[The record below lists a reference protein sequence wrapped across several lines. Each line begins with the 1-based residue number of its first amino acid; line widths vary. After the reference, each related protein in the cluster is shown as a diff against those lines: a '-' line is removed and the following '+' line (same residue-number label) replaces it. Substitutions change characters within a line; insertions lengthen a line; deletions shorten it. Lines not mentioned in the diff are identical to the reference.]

1 MTYVD
6 WKHYQ
11 QATAEVFRRLGCNAR
26 VDYQA
31 KGARA
36 THDVDVYATF
46 VRSGIPCTWVIE
58 CKLWKHRIP
67 KEKVMALRGII
78 DDLGADRGILISE
91 AGFQPGA
98 HDAARG
104 TNITLI
110 TSLEEFERTA
120 LAATTE
126 VPLEM
131 SGRDCG
137 DVYAFPPGTQPYD
150 LLLQGDS
157 IITANWA
164 GCSISIVNPATKSI
178 VRTIDLDKYDVL
190 SNGKREI
197 RSHPP
202 GSMVVA
208 DGRLFV
214 GQVFSDVLLVIDLET
229 HAIIRRIPI
238 PGGGE
243 GQLTVSKDE
252 TEVYFASNRL
262 NQFHI
267 IDTATYA
274 LETVAYPDGGRGCL
288 SILRHPSD
296 RLLYIGVTRGGRID
310 GKGYPYANSFL
321 AIYDLTRRAYVAEA
335 QLAEV
340 VNGYADDAMPACI
353 TYDDLHD
360 RVYVGMMQSNRGICV
375 IDGRTGRTLQDIQ
388 FKPNEWNRASQW
400 VDPLS
405 QWVCSDLLL
414 TVNRNNRELVAIERA
429 SLAPVGSV
437 FLGDAPNGPR
447 AVVTWNGQAVVSYP
461 ERNALIFVPIDS
473 VRLAPVTAPSL
484 PR

>member
-1 MTYVD
+1 MSYLD
-6 WKHYQ
+6 WRHYQ
-11 QATAEVFRRLGCNAR
+11 EATAEVFRRLGCNAQ

-58 CKLWKHRIP
+58 CKLWKHRVP

-110 TSLEEFERTA
+110 TSLEDFERTA

-126 VPLEM
+126 VPLEL
-131 SGRDCG
+131 SGRDGG
-137 DVYAFPPGTQPYD
+137 DVYAFPVGTGPHD
-150 LLLQGDS
+150 LLRYGDF

-164 GCSISIVNPATKSI
+164 GCSVSIVNPVTKSI

-190 SNGKREI
+190 TDGKREI
-197 RSHPP
+197 RGHPP
-202 GSMVVA
+202 GSLVVA

-214 GQVFSDVLLVIDLET
+214 GQVFSDVILVIDLAT
-229 HAIIRRIPI
+229 QAIVRRIPV

-243 GQLTVSKDE
+243 GQLAVSKDE
-252 TEVYFASNRL
+252 KEVYFASNRL
-262 NQFHI
+262 NQFHV

-274 LETVAYPDGGRGCL
+274 LETVPYPEGGRGCL
-288 SILRHPSD
+288 SILRHPSSP
-296 RLLYIGVTRGGRID
+296 LLYLGIQRGGRID
-310 GKGYPYANSFL
+310 AKGYPHANSYL
-321 AIYDLTRRAYVAEA
+321 AIYDLARRTYVAES

-340 VNGYADDAMPACI
+340 VDGRADDAMPVCI
-353 TYDDLHD
+353 TYDERHD

-375 IDGRTGRTLQDIQ
+375 LDGQTGTALPDIR
-388 FKPNEWNRASQW
+388 FKPNASSMPFRW

-405 QWVCSDLLL
+405 QAIDGELLL
-414 TVNRNNRELVAIERA
+414 SVNRNSRELVALDRA
-429 SLAPVGSV
+429 TYEPRGTV
-437 FLGDAPNGPR
+437 FLGDAPDGPR
-447 AVVTWNGQAVVSYP
+447 TLITWDGHAVVSYP
-461 ERNALIFVPIDS
+461 GRNALIFVPLDNFG
-473 VRLAPVTAPSL
+473 APPVGSPSL
-484 PR
+484 LR

>member
-11 QATAEVFRRLGCNAR
+11 QATAEVFRRLGCNAQ

-36 THDVDVYATF
+36 KHDVDVYATF
-46 VRSGIPCTWVIE
+46 PRSGISCTWVIE
-58 CKLWKHRIP
+58 CKLWKHRVP
-67 KEKVMALRGII
+67 KEKVMALRGIVE
-78 DDLGADRGILISE
+78 DLGADRGILISE

-110 TSLEEFERTA
+110 TSLEDFERTA

-126 VPLEM
+126 VPLQL
-131 SGRDCG
+131 SGHDGG
-137 DVYAFPPGTQPYD
+137 DVYAFPPGTQPSD
-150 LLLQGDS
+150 LLRHGDF

-164 GCSISIVNPATKSI
+164 GCSISIINPSTKSI
-178 VRTIDLDKYDVL
+178 VRTIDLDKYDLV

-197 RSHPP
+197 HGHPP
-202 GSMVVA
+202 GSLVVA

-214 GQVFSDVLLVIDLET
+214 GQVFSDVIIVIDMAT

-243 GQLTVSKDE
+243 GQLSVSKDE
-252 TEVYFASNRL
+252 TEVYFASNL
-262 NQFHI
+262 LSQFHI

-274 LETVAYPDGGRGCL
+274 LETVAYPGGGRGCL
-288 SILRHPSD
+288 SILRHPSN
-296 RLLYIGVTRGGRID
+296 RLLYLGVTRGGHID
-310 GKGYPYANSFL
+310 GKGYPHANSYL
-321 AIYDLTRRAYVAEA
+321 AIYDLARREYVAEV
-335 QLAEV
+335 QLAEL
-340 VNGYADDAMPACI
+340 VNGQADDAMPVCI
-353 TYDDLHD
+353 TYDDLHE

-375 IDGRTGRTLQDIQ
+375 IDARSGKALQDIQ
-388 FKPNEWNRASQW
+388 FKPHEWSKPYQW

-405 QWVCSDLLL
+405 QCITDNLLL
-414 TVNRNNRELVAIERA
+414 TVNRNNRELVAIDRD
-429 SLAPVGSV
+429 SLTAVGSAL
-437 FLGDAPNGPR
+437 LGDAPNGPR
-447 AVVTWNGQAVVSYP
+447 SVVAWEGHAVVSYP
-461 ERNALIFVPIDS
+461 GRNALIFVP
-473 VRLAPVTAPSL
+473 LESL
-484 PR
+484 GSTPLKH